1 MKTGTQSS
9 DLKSLAIKKAYSSDF
24 DDILGEFYIP
34 ALTQSTEYLRLAGYF
49 SSTSLAVAARGIS
62 GLIKN
67 GGEMRL
73 IISPKLSK
81 DDLDIIIATQN
92 NTQKRIE
99 ENFLKELEQ
108 IENDFEKDHIAALG
122 WMLANDKLKIKVA
135 IPRKITGEYTTS
147 TDADQCGI
155 FHQKVGILRDVS
167 GNIISFSGSINE
179 TALGWLNN
187 IEEFKVFRSWD
198 QSEFDYVIAD
208 SEKFNRF
215 WNDSSNKV
223 DVIDLPTAVKNR
235 LISIGPKN
243 FEEIDLMKHYK
254 LMGRKGPPL
263 YQHQKDAISKWLN
276 NNMRGI
282 FEMATGTGKT
292 YAALGCISKIS
303 EMNKYVITC
312 ISCPYQHLIQQWKK
326 EIGKF
331 GTLYDKLIIADS
343 SNPEWKNNLANALM
357 DVSLGYISKLIII
370 TTHDTLSSKNFIKIM
385 GQYKSKSK
393 LFIVADEVHGLGSQE
408 RRKGL
413 IGDYEFRLGLSATP
427 KRWFD
432 LPGTKILYEYFGDT
446 IYEFGLEKAIN
457 TINPDTGKT
466 YLAPYRYNIK
476 FASLSEEELEDYI
489 TKTAKIMRLWKRKNS
504 EDDQNIYLEQ
514 LLFGRANIIKN
525 AESKYEEFKKIL
537 KTLPSPI
544 KYTLVYCSPQQ
555 IEIVM
560 KLLKDQGIYAHR
572 FTMEEGTTPSRN
584 FRGLS
589 EREYLLEEF
598 SKGKYQALVAMRCLD
613 EGVDVP
619 PARTAILLSS
629 SGNPRE
635 YIQRIGRVIR
645 RFQGKLEATIYDI
658 VVIPNLT
665 ALTPEIRD
673 IEKKIIEKELT
684 RYEEISKHAI
694 NNAEAL
700 SAITSVMLH

>member
-1 MKTGTQSS
+1 MSHS
-9 DLKSLAIKKAYSSDF
+9 DLKGLTLKKAYSSDF
-24 DDILGEFYIP
+24 DDILDNFYIP
-34 ALTQSTEYLRLAGYF
+34 ALEQSAEYSRLAGFF
-49 SSTSLAVAARGIS
+49 SSTSLTVAARGIL
-62 GLIKN
+62 GLLKN
-67 GGEMRL
+67 GGEMKL

-81 DDLDIIIATQN
+81 DDLDIIVAAQN
-92 NTQKRIE
+92 NPSKRIE
-99 ENFLKELEQ
+99 EKFLKELEQ
-108 IENDFEKDHIAALG
+108 IENDFEKDHIAILG
-122 WMLANDKLKIKVA
+122 WMLANDKLRIKVA
-135 IPRKITGEYTTS
+135 IPRNDTGGFTTS
-147 TDADQCGI
+147 TDADQCGL
-155 FHQKVGILRDVS
+155 FHQKVGILRDVE

-179 TALGWLNN
+179 TASGWLNN
-187 IEEFKVFRSWD
+187 VEEFKVFRSWD
-198 QSEFDYVIAD
+198 QSEFDYVKAD

-235 LISIGPKN
+235 LISIAPKD

-254 LMGRKGPPL
+254 LMGRKGSPL
-263 YQHQKDAISKWLN
+263 YQHQKDAVSKWLN
-276 NNMRGI
+276 NDMKGI

-292 YAALGCISKIS
+292 YAALGCIARVTDR
-303 EMNKYVITC
+303 NKSLITC
-312 ISCPYQHLIQQWKK
+312 ITCPYQHLIQQWKK
-326 EIGKF
+326 EIGRF
-331 GTLYDKLIIADS
+331 GTSYDKLVIADS
-343 SNPEWKNNLANALM
+343 SNPDWKNILANALM

-370 TTHDTLSSKNFIKIM
+370 TTHDTFASKYFIKIM
-385 GQYKSKSK
+385 EQYKSKSK
-393 LFIVADEVHGLGSQE
+393 IFVIADEVHGVGAQE

-413 IGDYEFRLGLSATP
+413 INDYEFRLGLSATP

-432 LPGTKILYEYFGDT
+432 PAGTQVLYEYFGDT

-466 YLAPYRYNIK
+466 YLTPYRYNIK
-476 FASLSEEELEDYI
+476 FTSLSEEELEDYI

-514 LLFGRANIIKN
+514 LLFARANIIKN
-525 AESKYEEFKKIL
+525 AESKYEEFKKII

-560 KLLKDQGIYAHR
+560 KLLKELGVYAHR
-572 FTMEEGTTPSRN
+572 FTMEEGTTPSKN
-584 FRGLS
+584 FKGLS

-598 SKGKYQALVAMRCLD
+598 SKGKYQVLVAMRCLD

-645 RFQGKLEATIYDI
+645 RFPEKLEATIYDI

-673 IEKKIIEKELT
+673 IEKKIIKKELV

-700 SAITSVMLH
+700 SAITSVMLQ